1 MTIIKMLKDLME
13 RVNMC
18 EQMGNFNRDG
28 HIEITGNARNEKCS
42 IRRKF

>member
-1 MTIIKMLKDLME
+1 ME

-28 HIEITGNARNEKCS
+28 RIETTGNARNEK
-42 IRRKF
+42 